1 MMHTGMNR
9 IAVKQPAQKTIKEE
23 QENEWT
29 QYDTY
34 EAFRN
39 PYLISK
45 ERDTLAYASCILK

>member
-1 MMHTGMNR
+1 MHTGMNR